1 MPYNDLPK
9 QLESLQNEAKKIFL
23 SKLNSAFDQYND
35 EEKAFS
41 EAWYHVEK
49 KYEEMSVLE
58 LKGVLFD
65 LDNQIKQI
73 QNHAQQQVVPI
84 LQKKIQE
91 EKQNS
96 V

>member
-1 MPYNDLPK
+1 M
-9 QLESLQNEAKKIFL
+9 
-23 SKLNSAFDQYND
+23 
-35 EEKAFS
+35 
-41 EAWYHVEK
+41 VEK

-91 EKQNS
+91 EKSKENKEVS
-96 V
+96 EDVKKIK